1 MSTSWLAF
9 SAASQLDL
17 FIAGTSHGQ
26 NGSNSRVLSLDLASQ
41 IEFQISLN
49 DRTVPPV
56 KRPSACPLRCG
67 QQIAFLKGVDKSLA
81 FYVTKSP
88 PSPTTLPYY
97 KLMSSYHDQ
106 DELNGDVFV

>member
-1 MSTSWLAF
+1 MSTSSWLA
-9 SAASQLDL
+9 LEVL

-49 DRTVPPV
+49 DRTVPPYGL
-56 KRPSACPLRCG
+56 KSACPQRCG
-67 QQIAFLKGVDKSLA
+67 QLIAFLKGVDKSLA

-88 PSPTTLPYY
+88 HHL
-97 KLMSSYHDQ
+97 LQ
-106 DELNGDVFV
+106 IDVILS